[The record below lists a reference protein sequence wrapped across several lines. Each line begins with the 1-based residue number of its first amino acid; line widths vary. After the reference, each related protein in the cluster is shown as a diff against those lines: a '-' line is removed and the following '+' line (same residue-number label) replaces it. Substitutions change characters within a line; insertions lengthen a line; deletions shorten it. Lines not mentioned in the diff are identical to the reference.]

1 MSNVYF
7 FTPGTPRFELS
18 LSQNCIG
25 KSKSMAVSA
34 FGMLISPVYIAAQ
47 VVIYK
52 IFLFVNVK
60 SVIISSV

>member
-7 FTPGTPRFELS
+7 FTTGAPRFELS

-34 FGMLISPVYIAAQ
+34 FEMLYDSCGFYGAGISASRRAWEWVSLYDES
-47 VVIYK
+47 Y
-52 IFLFVNVK
+52 
-60 SVIISSV
+60 S